1 MSTKTFSCE
10 FCKKDFKTKGNL
22 KSHQS
27 IAKYCLE
34 IRGKQATTFDCS
46 FCKKSLTTDKILQ
59 EHLIIC
65 KEKMRIDKESEREKL
80 KKSIERLERVNERQ
94 RREYEEK
101 MERKLKEQKC
111 EYEEKID
118 KIRLEYEKM
127 RIEYENRIE
136 SRMDKH
142 EATMSNIAMKS
153 KQANI
158 VNNTTTNN
166 NTQQNFLNF
175 DDKDRLNN
183 IIENH
188 VNQDIINKGQVGF
201 AGVVY
206 QKYLKGEKGDL
217 LYKIVDTSRQNFE
230 YMDEKGEVKVDLGA
244 KKLTDAVSKSN
255 LTRVVLGIA
264 KDINDIFENKEK
276 FEKVSQLT
284 EFDKDNSK
292 FRKEIVRL
300 TKINDK

>member
-1 MSTKTFSCE
+1 
-10 FCKKDFKTKGNL
+10 
-22 KSHQS
+22 
-27 IAKYCLE
+27 
-34 IRGKQATTFDCS
+34 
-46 FCKKSLTTDKILQ
+46 
-59 EHLIIC
+59 
-65 KEKMRIDKESEREKL
+65 
-80 KKSIERLERVNERQ
+80 
-94 RREYEEK
+94 
-101 MERKLKEQKC
+101 
-111 EYEEKID
+111 
-118 KIRLEYEKM
+118 M

-188 VNQDIINKGQVGF
+188 VNYDIINKGQVGF

-206 QKYLKGEKGDL
+206 QKYLKDEKGDL
-217 LYKIVDTSRQNFE
+217 LYKIVDMSRQNFE
-230 YMDEKGEVKVDLGA
+230 YTDEKGEVKVDLGA

-255 LTRVVLGIA
+255 LTKVVSCIA
-264 KDINDIFENKEK
+264 KDINDIFEDKDK